1 MENDF
6 DDGLDDDDEDR
17 DGNDDDDDDDL
28 GELQDGSGQYGPS
41 RSLLLAEQNLAM
53 EEMHNLAEDK
63 LARRA
68 QGRAPHHAQEEG
80 DDDDLDDDE
89 DRYGDE

>member
-1 MENDF
+1 MQNDF
-6 DDGLDDDDEDR
+6 DDGLDDDHEDQ
-17 DGNDDDDDDDL
+17 DGDDDDDVDGL

-41 RSLLLAEQNLAM
+41 RSLLLAEQDLAM

-68 QGRAPHHAQEEG
+68 QGRAPHHAQREG
-80 DDDDLDDDE
+80 ADDDLDDE

>member
-1 MENDF
+1 MRNDF

-17 DGNDDDDDDDL
+17 DGDDDGL

-63 LARRA
+63 LARHA
-68 QGRAPHHAQEEG
+68 QGRAPHHAQGAG
-80 DDDDLDDDE
+80 DHDDLDDE

>member
-1 MENDF
+1 MQNDF
-6 DDGLDDDDEDR
+6 DDGLEDDGEDR
-17 DGNDDDDDDDL
+17 EGDEDDDDDGL

-53 EEMHNLAEDK
+53 EEMHNLEEDK

-68 QGRAPHHAQEEG
+68 QGRAPHHAQGEEEEG
-80 DDDDLDDDE
+80 LDE
-89 DRYGDE
+89 EEYRYGDE